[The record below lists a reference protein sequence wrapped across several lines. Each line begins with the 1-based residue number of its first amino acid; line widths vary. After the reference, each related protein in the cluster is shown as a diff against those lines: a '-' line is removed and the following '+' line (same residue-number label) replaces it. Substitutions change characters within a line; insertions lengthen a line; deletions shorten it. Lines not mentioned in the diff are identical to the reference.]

1 MSEIKNNV
9 TLLCKNIE
17 YNKHNTTIF
26 FENNDF
32 ISIFKDSVVFNS
44 FLYRYSQT
52 FEKIKLGS
60 LRAITVMDS
69 NLMRLSL
76 KEHFFDFKTV
86 PNSSYQDIIPMFIP
100 FILNEMEEL
109 DYKNKNLKIDNFKLF
124 N

>member
-32 ISIFKDSVVFNS
+32 ISIFKDFVVFKS
-44 FLYRYSQT
+44 FLDKYSQT

-60 LRAITVMDS
+60 FRATVMDS

-109 DYKNKNLKIDNFKLF
+109 DYKNKNLKIDKVKLF